1 MQKKFI
7 DNRYDHNAT
16 WAFLRHNRTVL
27 LIVFILSLV
36 ISTVVAFLIKPTFQS
51 TATIIPSN
59 SNRMSKAI
67 LADRYSMDFMDYGSE
82 RDCEYALQILTSTSM
97 EDSLML
103 HFNLSEHYELKAD
116 DPHRITKTRK
126 KLESNIN
133 VKRTNYM
140 AVSISVIDQD
150 PQVASDMANFMA
162 TYYDTLCH
170 RIHEA
175 RAKNAYAIMEELC
188 EEVTADIMRM
198 EDSLR
203 KAPHSSGSLNTLI
216 ADKCQQLAELQTRT
230 AQTKVDL
237 NQHIQYKFWVD
248 HAQPADKKHA
258 PKRSLV
264 IVGGVAG
271 CLAIAVFVLLLLGC
285 GCRRENECQQ

>member
-1 MQKKFI
+1 MQDKFI

-16 WAFLRHNRTVL
+16 WTFLRHNRTIL
-27 LIVFILSLV
+27 LIVLVLSA
-36 ISTVVAFLIKPTFQS
+36 IASTVVAFLIKPTYLS

-67 LADRYSMDFMDYGSE
+67 LAERYSMDFMDYGSE
-82 RDCEYALQILTSTSM
+82 RDCEYALQILTSSSM
-97 EDSLML
+97 EDSLMQ
-103 HFNLSEHYELKAD
+103 HFNLPVHYSLVN
-116 DPHRITKTRK
+116 DPHQITKTRK
-126 KLESNIN
+126 KLQHNVS

-140 AVSISVIDQD
+140 GVSIAVIDED
-150 PQVASDMANFMA
+150 PQFASDMANFMA

-175 RAKNAYAIMEELC
+175 RANNAYAIMHQLC
-188 EEVTADIMRM
+188 EEVGADIAQL

-203 KAPHSSGSLNTLI
+203 KNPGHSGSLNTLI
-216 ADKCQQLAELQTRT
+216 ADKCQELAALQTRT
-230 AQTKVDL
+230 SQTKVDL

-248 HAQPADKKHA
+248 EAQPADKKHA

-264 IVGGVAG
+264 ILGGVAG
-271 CLAIAVFVLLLLGC
+271 CMTVAVLILLLLGC
-285 GCRRENECQQ
+285 GCRRETKSQQ